1 MFPFLNTTVC
11 LFLYV
16 LLSAIYVPL
25 NNHISFAYSWD
36 IWVVLYSTYLIVVVV
51 IVIPRTTN
59 GIAGCDHV
67 TRE

>member
-1 MFPFLNTTVC
+1 
-11 LFLYV
+11 V

-36 IWVVLYSTYLIVVVV
+36 IWVVLCSTYLIVVVV
-51 IVIPRTTN
+51 VVIPRTTN
-59 GIAGCDHV
+59 GVGGCDHV